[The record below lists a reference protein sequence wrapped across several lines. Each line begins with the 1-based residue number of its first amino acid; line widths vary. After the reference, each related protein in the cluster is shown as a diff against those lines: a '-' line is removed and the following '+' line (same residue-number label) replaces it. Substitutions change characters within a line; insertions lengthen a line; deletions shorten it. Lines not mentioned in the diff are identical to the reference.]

1 MGNGYFSDIHVVE
14 EKTISELLAL
24 LEEGAATS
32 KELVLAYLERIA
44 KIDKSGPT
52 LNSIAE
58 INPDAAALAEVR
70 DAQRKKGE
78 IIGPLHGIP
87 VVIKDNID
95 SGDKMHT
102 TAGSIALKDHYA
114 GEDAFVV
121 KKLKAAGAIILGK
134 ANLTEWANFIAI
146 GMRNGFSSRGGA
158 VLNCYGPGRFDVGG
172 SSSGPAVAAG
182 ANLAACGIGTET
194 SGSIIMPAA
203 LASCVGIKPSIGL
216 ISRTGIIPLS
226 FTQDTA
232 GPICRTVEDAA
243 LMLGVLVG
251 EDEKDPITWFAKDWE
266 GHDYTQYLDR
276 DALKGAK
283 LGFLREGYFE
293 RLDEEGARIV
303 ESALG
308 VLKNAGAK
316 IVDPV
321 KNYKAAEMA
330 RVLISMKGGLD
341 VNVLYHEFKVA
352 LNAYLARV
360 EPHLPVHSLRELV
373 EFNLANKETALKYGQ
388 AHLEKADLTDGS
400 LASLEYFNSRMQDER
415 VCGEE
420 SIDRALDEYGLD
432 ALVYPNYYAQ
442 TVAARV
448 GYASITVPAGY
459 SSGIGPVSIT
469 FVGRKFDEPRLIRL
483 AYAYEQASKVRK
495 PPVFDVE

>member
-1 MGNGYFSDIHVVE
+1 MGKGYFSDIHVVE
-14 EKTISELLAL
+14 EKTISELLKL
-24 LEEGAATS
+24 LEEGTITS
-32 KELVLAYLERIA
+32 KELVIAYLERIA
-44 KIDKSGPT
+44 KLDKAGPM

-58 INPDAAALAEVR
+58 INPDAVALAEVR

-78 IIGPLHGIP
+78 IMGPLHGIP
-87 VVIKDNID
+87 IVIKDNID
-95 SGDKMHT
+95 SGEKMHT

-114 GEDAFVV
+114 SEDAFVV

-146 GMRNGFSSRGGA
+146 GMRNGFSSYGGP
-158 VLNCYGPGRFDVGG
+158 VLNCYGPNKFDVGG

-194 SGSIIMPAA
+194 SGSIIMPSS

-216 ISRTGIIPLS
+216 ISRTGIIPLA

-243 LMLGVLVG
+243 LMLGVMVG
-251 EDEKDPITWFAKDWE
+251 EDEKDPITWFAKEWE
-266 GHDYTQYLDR
+266 GHDYTQYLDK

-283 LGFLREGYFE
+283 LGYLREVYSD
-293 RLDEEGARIV
+293 RLDEDGKKIMED
-303 ESALG
+303 ALG
-308 VLKNAGAK
+308 VLKGCGAE
-316 IVDPV
+316 IVDPI
-321 KNYKAAEMA
+321 KNFKAAEMA
-330 RVLISMKGGLD
+330 PVLIAMKAGLD
-341 VNVLYHEFKVA
+341 INVLYHEFKVA
-352 LNAYLARV
+352 LNAYLAKV
-360 EPHLPVHSLRELV
+360 EPHLPVHNLRELI
-373 EFNLANKETALKYGQ
+373 EYNLANKETALKYGQ
-388 AHLEKADLTDGS
+388 AHLEKADATDGS
-400 LASLEYFNSRMQDER
+400 LASMEYFASRMQDET
-415 VCGEE
+415 VCGAE
-420 SIDRALDEYGLD
+420 SIDKALDEYGLD
-432 ALVYPNYYAQ
+432 ALVYPNYFAQ

-469 FVGRKFDEPRLIRL
+469 FVGRKFDEPKLIRL

>member
-14 EKTISELLAL
+14 EKTISELLTL

-102 TAGSIALKDHYA
+102 TAGSIALRDHYA

-158 VLNCYGPGRFDVGG
+158 VLNCYGPGRFDAGG
-172 SSSGPAVAAG
+172 PSSGPAAAAG
-182 ANLAACGIGTET
+182 ATLAACGIGTET

-330 RVLISMKGGLD
+330 PG
-341 VNVLYHEFKVA
+341 
-352 LNAYLARV
+352 
-360 EPHLPVHSLRELV
+360 
-373 EFNLANKETALKYGQ
+373 
-388 AHLEKADLTDGS
+388 ADLDEGR
-400 LASLEYFNSRMQDER
+400 SRRQR
-415 VCGEE
+415 F
-420 SIDRALDEYGLD
+420 
-432 ALVYPNYYAQ
+432 
-442 TVAARV
+442 
-448 GYASITVPAGY
+448 
-459 SSGIGPVSIT
+459 VS
-469 FVGRKFDEPRLIRL
+469 
-483 AYAYEQASKVRK
+483 
-495 PPVFDVE
+495 